1 METSTKTAALERML
15 KYTITATDSDLG
27 INVPQELGGTMSR
40 ALLPGLLRKV
50 RLSAPKDESK
60 PIPIYSD
67 TQRNFAKLY
76 VHLVAY
82 RHEANEENRSSALF
96 HTSLYSRTV
105 FMSALW
111 KCHLAANSRD
121 AECTSSAYLVGLPF
135 GQIDG
140 RSILRSCE
148 IAVSMSTAQGL
159 GLKAGEVIQLRR
171 FPETNTIPMI
181 VVISSDIGD
190 HCIGLPVGS
199 LLNTRLK
206 TKDVPSLLGGD
217 CDGDSYVI
225 TAYHEAYYSLF
236 RNRKNYPELKAQ
248 MQRCL
253 AELQTWF
260 SNYWKDIPE
269 YPTPTGIAYT
279 WKDEDPATFKQRTD
293 LDVFSSK
300 VMQKISIG
308 SSTNTILSLCVAK
321 LVKYQD
327 FANVTWEDI
336 RRAGERSTE
345 TCMDMKKAEG
355 RDPLCFHNI
364 LCGNRPFDSEA
375 ALELMESG
383 FNLDSVTEI
392 VSALKGTSVRRIARY
407 NKAWAALLGD
417 RRAFEALVK
426 YFQDTEGNPEEFA
439 KYFVDALYGFAK
451 TPFIMG
457 KGDPMEFPSIRMP
470 QEAND
475 PNFELR
481 FIELTDSMEEI
492 RVASLGHKGELSVQ
506 NISDS
511 EDKTTSILRIECDT
525 VGGIATIEM
534 LISNNGLVIELEN
547 RKVILRRTVFVPF
560 KIKGREMKIV
570 AGTPRMLSSWGE
582 VLGAL
587 LNTNFRFQMNE
598 LKSMEDISAA
608 EPVLADLINSAL
620 RYLLASYE
628 VQNSDVI
635 SYATAAGQ
643 EKIVVLDNKIPE
655 ISKASLAA
663 MRVIG
668 ITSASN
674 NPLKLDEIRRTL
686 AAEFLVKHGYINKRV
701 DTISGEPGMVFYAKT
716 SPGRTYVTEQF
727 ILPQNAPEKRSPV
740 LNACSNLIE
749 FVGSHP
755 VSFDL
760 EGRPEAPTAEM
771 WAVSLPIDLM
781 DALWV
786 SDSLSDTFQAKVYQ
800 PQTGDYKVYPLE
812 DGQKFQGIEVDV
824 KGVGKLTPADSMPWI
839 RLANGQLIRAEVV
852 FQLGSKSHQQLRQTH
867 YRLALEAVARVNF
880 LNTGKRMKVSADLN
894 PEQIAKVCVES
905 GLYASDDLTVEILSP
920 DKSTVIGRYPAGVI
934 ALGMHTQIPS
944 INASVHSQE
953 LYDEEAYATS
963 TSSGGVVSGMMG
975 AITMRAH
982 GLTNCL
988 QTLHSDLP
996 PALAAEIAALLRC
1009 VERRPAPSM
1018 TEASGMVYTQ
1028 NPREQYAGVK

>member
-15 KYTITATDSDLG
+15 AYTIKTIDDDLG
-27 INVPQELGGTMSR
+27 INIPQELGSTMSR

-50 RLSAPKDESK
+50 RLSKQKDGS
-60 PIPIYSD
+60 PFPIYSD

-82 RHEANEENRSSALF
+82 MKEANEENRASATF

-105 FMSALW
+105 FQSAVW

-121 AECTSSAYLVGLPF
+121 AESTSSAYLIGIPHSGLD
-135 GQIDG
+135 GQ
-140 RSILRSCE
+140 SVLRSWE
-148 IAVSMSTAQGL
+148 IGISKYTARKL
-159 GLKAGEVIQLRR
+159 GVRAGEVIQLRR

-181 VVISSDIGD
+181 VIIADDIGE

-217 CDGDSYVI
+217 CDGDTYVI

-236 RNRKNYPELKAQ
+236 RNRKNYLELKAQ
-248 MQRCL
+248 MHRCL
-253 AELQTWF
+253 AELRTWF
-260 SNYWKDIPE
+260 SEYWKDIPE
-269 YPTPTGIAYT
+269 YPVPTGIAYT
-279 WKDEDPATFKQRTD
+279 WKDEDPATFKPRTD
-293 LDVFSSK
+293 ADVFSSK

-321 LVKYQD
+321 LVRYQD
-327 FANVTWEDI
+327 FANVSWEDI

-345 TCMDMKKAEG
+345 TCMDMKKDEG

-364 LCGNRPFDSEA
+364 LCGNRSFDSTA

-392 VSALKGTSVRRIARY
+392 LTALKGVSVRKIARY
-407 NKAWAALLGD
+407 NKAWAALLSD

-426 YFQDTEGNPEEFA
+426 YFQDTKGNPEDFA
-439 KYFVDALYGFAK
+439 KYFVDALYGFVK
-451 TPFIMG
+451 TPFIKG
-457 KGDPMEFPSIRMP
+457 KGDPMEFPPTRMP
-470 QEAND
+470 REAND

-492 RVASLGHKGELSVQ
+492 RVTSLLHKGDLSVQ
-506 NISDS
+506 NIPDS
-511 EDKTTSILRIECDT
+511 EDKTTSVLRIECDT

-547 RKVILRRTVFVPF
+547 RKVILRRTVLVPF
-560 KIKGREMKIV
+560 HVKGRDMKIV
-570 AGTPRMLSSWGE
+570 PGSPRMLSSWGE

-587 LNTNFRFQMNE
+587 LNTNFRFQINE
-598 LKSMEDISAA
+598 LKSLEDISAA

-628 VQNSDVI
+628 VQNSDVV
-635 SYATAAGQ
+635 SYATASGQ
-643 EKIVVLDNKIPE
+643 AKIVVLDNKIPE

-663 MRVIG
+663 MRSLG
-668 ITSASN
+668 ITPASN

-686 AAEFLVKHGYINKRV
+686 AAEFLVKHGFINRMV
-701 DTISGEPGMVFYAKT
+701 DTLSGQPGMGFYAKT
-716 SPGRTYVTEQF
+716 SPGRTYATEQF
-727 ILPQNAPEKRSPV
+727 VLPQYAPEKRSPV
-740 LNACSNLIE
+740 MNACSNLIE

-760 EGRPEAPTAEM
+760 EGRPEAPTAEV
-771 WAVSLPIDLM
+771 WAISLPIELM
-781 DALWV
+781 DALLV

-800 PQTGDYKVYPLE
+800 PQTGDYKVYPLQ
-812 DGQKFQGIEVDV
+812 DGQKLQGIEVDI
-824 KGVGKLTPADSMPWI
+824 KGVGKLTPTDNMPWI
-839 RLANGQLIRAEVV
+839 RLANGQMIRSEIV
-852 FQLGSKSHQQLRQTH
+852 FQMGSKSHQQLRQTH
-867 YRLALEAVARVNF
+867 FRMCLEAVARVKF
-880 LNTGKRMKVSADLN
+880 LKTGERMRVPADLN
-894 PEQIAKVCVES
+894 TEQIAKVCVES
-905 GLYASDDLTVEILSP
+905 GLYDSDDLTVEILSP
-920 DKSTVIGRYPAGVI
+920 DKSKIIGRYPAGVI
-934 ALGMHTQIPS
+934 ALGMHTQIPV

-953 LYDEEAYATS
+953 LYDEEVYATS

-975 AITMRAH
+975 AMTMRAY

-988 QTLHSDLP
+988 QTLHSDVP
-996 PALAAEIAALLRC
+996 PALASEIAALLRC
-1009 VERRPAPSM
+1009 VERRSAPVM
-1018 TEASGMVYTQ
+1018 TEPSDLVYTQ
-1028 NPREQYAGVK
+1028 NPREQYAGIK